1 MIFQMMRGYHLTLAV
16 ILSVFGVGRSYV
28 VGHKTEEFDFDAEM
42 KRLQDFDE
50 DEYPNFDEEKY
61 PKYLQ
66 DEEKYP
72 NFDDGYV
79 SLGQLFPKSK
89 ECYD

>member
-1 MIFQMMRGYHLTLAV
+1 MVRGYHLTLAV
-16 ILSVFGVGRSYV
+16 ILSVFGVGQLKSL
-28 VGHKTEEFDFDAEM
+28 KTEEFDFAEEM

-72 NFDDGYV
+72 NFDEEEYPNFDDGYV
-79 SLGQLFPKSK
+79 SLGQLFPKRT
-89 ECYD
+89 EC

>member
-16 ILSVFGVGRSYV
+16 ILSVFGVGQMT
-28 VGHKTEEFDFDAEM
+28 KEFDFDEEM

-72 NFDDGYV
+72 NFDEEEYPNFDDGYV
-79 SLGQLFPKSK
+79 SLGKMFPKRTD
-89 ECYD
+89 C